1 MFDFDEVPVHIDS
14 NERLARIRL
23 AWSENVGPITFKHLI
38 SRFGTGKKAL
48 EALPELA
55 KRGGR
60 KKPIKLC
67 PKPKAEGELE
77 KLAAFNADVLVL
89 GEAHYPT
96 PLANIEDAPPV
107 LTMKGH
113 AHLLDK
119 KTIGV
124 VGARNASTMG
134 KKMAYQLS
142 KDLGD
147 AGFTIC
153 SGLARGVDTAA
164 HNGALATGTIAV
176 LGTGLDIIYPK
187 ENAELQERIAN
198 EGLLLSEHLCGT
210 KPQAQHFPRR
220 NRIISGLSLGTLV
233 VEAALRSGSLIT
245 ARMAGE
251 QGRDVYAVPGSPLD
265 PRAKGT
271 NNLIRNGAQM
281 VENAED
287 IIEAIETLHQ
297 HAFMEPTL
305 TLFDDTGAGTFEQP
319 DDELQNKIVDELTTT
334 PIAIDD
340 IIRETGLPTQVFLSC
355 LLELELAGRISRHF
369 GNKISLEI

>member
-1 MFDFDEVPVHIDS
+1 
-14 NERLARIRL
+14 
-23 AWSENVGPITFKHLI
+23 
-38 SRFGTGKKAL
+38 AL

>member
-1 MFDFDEVPVHIDS
+1 MFDFDEVPVNIDS

-38 SRFGTGKKAL
+38 SRFGTGEKAL

-60 KKPIKLC
+60 KKPISLC
-67 PKPKAEGELE
+67 PTAKAKRELE
-77 KLAAFNADVLVL
+77 KLAAFKAEILVL
-89 GEAHYPT
+89 GEANYPT

-107 LTMKGH
+107 LSMKGH
-113 AHLLDK
+113 PHLLNK
-119 KTIGV
+119 NTIAI

-142 KDLGD
+142 KDLG
-147 AGFTIC
+147 AEGFIIC

-164 HNGALATGTIAV
+164 HNGAIATGTIAV
-176 LGTGLDIIYPK
+176 IGTGLDIQYPK
-187 ENAELQERIAN
+187 ENAALQERIAA
-198 EGLLLSEHLCGT
+198 EGLLLSEHLCGA
-210 KPQAQHFPRR
+210 KPQAQNFPRR
-220 NRIISGLSLGTLV
+220 NRIISGLSQGVLV

-245 ARMAGE
+245 ARLAGE

-271 NNLIRNGAQM
+271 NNLIRHGAQI
-281 VENAED
+281 VESAED
-287 IIEAIETLHQ
+287 IIEAIKTLRQ
-297 HAFMEPTL
+297 MPIMDPTL
-305 TLFDDTGAGTFEQP
+305 TLFDSFSPSMADNYEP
-319 DDELQNKIVDELTTT
+319 DLQDQVLNELSTT

-340 IIRETGLPTQVFLSC
+340 IIRETGLPAQTLLSC
-355 LLELELAGRISRHF
+355 ILELELAGRINRHF
-369 GNKISLEI
+369 GNKISLSH